1 MLHPLQKVVTY
12 WKTSAVKDLQA
23 AEGLYEKHLYPQCLF
38 FCHLTIEKLLKGLV
52 VQRTRK
58 QAPFRH
64 ELAYLA
70 TLAEVELQPEQ
81 RRVLED
87 LSLFN
92 IAGRYGDAKMA
103 FYRKYNK
110 RSFAKKYLDTV
121 EILHL
126 WLLEE
131 YRKK

>member
-1 MLHPLQKVVTY
+1 MSQPLSKVIVY
-12 WKTSAVKDLQA
+12 WKTSAATDLKA
-23 AEGLYEKHLYPQCLF
+23 AEGLFEKRLYPQCLF

-52 VQRTRK
+52 VQRTKK

-70 TLAEVELQPEQ
+70 TLAALDLQPEQ

-103 FYRKYNK
+103 FYKKYNK
-110 RSFAKKYLDTV
+110 RSFAKKYLDIV
-121 EILHL
+121 EMLHL
-126 WLLEE
+126 WLTEE